1 METPSYAGLSFG
13 CKEMVAKC
21 MLQII
26 RKGLLV
32 ASSTGGQDVITVIRA
47 IWVKPGKSGKQ
58 GYLGNMSS
66 K

>member
-1 METPSYAGLSFG
+1 M
-13 CKEMVAKC
+13 MVKC
-21 MLQII
+21 M
-26 RKGLLV
+26 KGLLV
-32 ASSTGGQDVITVIRA
+32 ASSTGGKDVITVIRA

>member
-1 METPSYAGLSFG
+1 M
-13 CKEMVAKC
+13 MVKC
-21 MLQII
+21 M
-26 RKGLLV
+26 KGLLV
-32 ASSTGGQDVITVIRA
+32 ASSTGGKDVITVMIRA